1 MIESREGRNEGDLED
16 DATGAA
22 TSTVRVLLQRS
33 VTSVSVGGLISSVG
47 FGGGGG
53 VGVLR
58 GKAREGERGE
68 REGEG

>member
-1 MIESREGRNEGDLED
+1 MGGRGVLEN

-22 TSTVRVLLQRS
+22 TSTVRVLLQRGM
-33 VTSVSVGGLISSVG
+33 TSVSIGGLVSSVG

-58 GKAREGERGE
+58 RGNGKEGERGE
-68 REGEG
+68 EGGS